1 MEFLKILIILISIWC
16 IEQLYMAIYTRFE
29 RSIADRKER
38 SYQELKSEKQ
48 EPKQEKVSFIRR
60 GYHWFERF
68 SYGFM
73 RYNLICVG
81 KIPSYS
87 LRRMLYRW
95 VYCMDI
101 TKNTVIHGGCEFR
114 SPWNIHADRC
124 IISAGCILDG
134 RSKIIIGQDVVL
146 GSNVHVWTME
156 HSIDDPYFRVL
167 ANNALPVVIEAHAWV
182 CSDATILPGC
192 KIGEGVVVAS
202 RACVIKDC
210 DDFFVYGGIPAR
222 KIRMRNRNLRYH
234 TDSKPSWMFW

>member
-1 MEFLKILIILISIWC
+1 MGNVFSGGIYNETIACLELYWRFYYSAKMC
-16 IEQLYMAIYTRFE
+16 IRD
-29 RSIADRKER
+29 S
-38 SYQELKSEKQ
+38 
-48 EPKQEKVSFIRR
+48 
-60 GYHWFERF
+60 
-68 SYGFM
+68 
-73 RYNLICVG
+73 
-81 KIPSYS
+81 
-87 LRRMLYRW
+87 
-95 VYCMDI
+95 
-101 TKNTVIHGGCEFR
+101 
-114 SPWNIHADRC
+114 C